1 MASFHLLLIV
11 SSLLPLVLSYPFI
24 PPTCYSKVLSMAR
37 ELSQW
42 AAELKRGYETVS
54 QLLICYFNSCVMHK
68 MRTYISLVEGLRQ
81 RRCAYTREVRKLGV
95 TLRQLFIF
103 MSEKCHGELAFS
115 THDCAALER

>member
-1 MASFHLLLIV
+1 MLKSVHTHTWLRHKQTERSFLSEQKASGVMASFHLLLIV

-54 QLLICYFNSCVMHK
+54 QLLVCHFAFCSFLHLYIVSICCNVDH
-68 MRTYISLVEGLRQ
+68 IE
-81 RRCAYTREVRKLGV
+81 
-95 TLRQLFIF
+95 
-103 MSEKCHGELAFS
+103 
-115 THDCAALER
+115 D

>member
-54 QLLICYFNSCVMHK
+54 QLLVCTLLSVLSYIYIFCLYAV
-68 MRTYISLVEGLRQ
+68 MRTILK
-81 RRCAYTREVRKLGV
+81 TRVI
-95 TLRQLFIF
+95 LFFYFLSI
-103 MSEKCHGELAFS
+103 HNYATIQQFS
-115 THDCAALER
+115 